1 MNKQIFRSVAL
12 ERMSSPDQLDQVVI
26 VTSAREWSALLAI
39 LLLLAI
45 AIVWSF
51 EGRLATK
58 TEGLGVAIFAADLE
72 VAVFVSTLKAQE
84 LKPGMAVEIIP
95 SSVPV
100 EKYGFMRGTVR
111 TIAEY
116 PSTDA
121 ALMAALQNSRLASPV
136 AADGPVNEV
145 RVQLIRDHNT
155 ISGYQWS
162 TKQGAPLKIGPAT
175 PCLARIIVHEDPPVT
190 LVIPTFKRWSEAF

>member
-1 MNKQIFRSVAL
+1 
-12 ERMSSPDQLDQVVI
+12 
-26 VTSAREWSALLAI
+26 
-39 LLLLAI
+39 
-45 AIVWSF
+45 
-51 EGRLATK
+51 
-58 TEGLGVAIFAADLE
+58 
-72 VAVFVSTLKAQE
+72 
-84 LKPGMAVEIIP
+84 
-95 SSVPV
+95 
-100 EKYGFMRGTVR
+100 MRGTVR

-121 ALMAALQNSRLASPV
+121 ALMAALQNSRLASAV

-190 LVIPTFKRWSEAF
+190 FVIPTFRRWSEAF